1 MLWANIFMASLT
13 LQFPSQRPET
23 LPRWRLFGAQVAP
36 LQEDNARFFEEKW
49 LTSERKT
56 RVFHAVS

>member
-1 MLWANIFMASLT
+1 MASLP
-13 LQFPSQRPET
+13 LQFPPQGPGT
-23 LPRWRLFGAQVAP
+23 PPRWRLFGAQFAS

-56 RVFHAVS
+56 RVFHVVSKLNFPLR